1 MPHIPGQA
9 SPNIVSFAADNLG
22 KTINYSLGVVATV
35 VSITWVAPPFL
46 LGFCIITIGYIY
58 YARLYSHAARELR
71 RLDSVSKSPIFSL
84 YGETI
89 SGAAVIRA
97 FGGSSRALAILL
109 QKIDTNIAFFFYLW
123 SVNRWLSMRFALLSG
138 ATVGFTGFVLL
149 AARDKISASVAG
161 FALTFALDITNEVTF
176 CK

>member
-1 MPHIPGQA
+1 MVL
-9 SPNIVSFAADNLG
+9 SN
-22 KTINYSLGVVATV
+22 
-35 VSITWVAPPFL
+35 
-46 LGFCIITIGYIY
+46 
-58 YARLYSHAARELR
+58 
-71 RLDSVSKSPIFSL
+71 FS
-84 YGETI
+84 EI

-138 ATVGFTGFVLL
+138 ATVGLTGFVLL
-149 AARDKISASVAG
+149 ATRDKISASVAG

-176 CK
+176 RKRGL